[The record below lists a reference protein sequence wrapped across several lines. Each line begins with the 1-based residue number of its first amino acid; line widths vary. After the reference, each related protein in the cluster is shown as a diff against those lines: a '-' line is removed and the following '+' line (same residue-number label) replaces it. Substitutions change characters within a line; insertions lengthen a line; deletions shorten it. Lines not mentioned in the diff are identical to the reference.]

1 MNGRWQTGRHT
12 SGGGSIQRYLLVIA
26 PGESIKA
33 NGHHFIFVGI
43 WNSYIPS
50 CMQRHKASV
59 WENTSGVLLAWLL
72 VGTKTTSVWEPEMHW
87 CVVHCPSVFSLRES
101 RGLLQGSHAQ
111 QKRSAGRSCCL
122 GFSRANSV
130 RIWISRTCHWR
141 LQNLQ
146 KSLQCT
152 SCLIEFC
159 FGKSGDTSCW
169 QEQSVHC
176 AMRYCQS
183 PRPEIIMAL
192 GGCPPFLQVPIQCH
206 EVPSYSSDVVG
217 VVPMALL
224 AITPVWPEAS
234 LKCCWACHVCIR
246 LPEHLSHSPGN
257 IYPSLGVWVLQ
268 HHPEERVWFSICVS
282 IAGAGAATA
291 QSPPWAWGGRE
302 ALLIKR
308 PQHFDSVMGVRGY
321 CMIESLSR
329 TH

>member
-12 SGGGSIQRYLLVIA
+12 SGGGSIQRYFLVIA

-122 GFSRANSV
+122 GFSRANLV

-176 AMRYCQS
+176 AMRYCPQSTPWDYHGTWWLSSLPSSPHTVSRGPLVQLWCGRCCAHGTAGHHSSVTRSITKMLLGMPRVHQAAGALVPFPRQYLPLTRGLGAAAS
-183 PRPEIIMAL
+183 PRRAGL
-192 GGCPPFLQVPIQCH
+192 VFYLCFYCRHRGC
-206 EVPSYSSDVVG
+206 
-217 VVPMALL
+217 
-224 AITPVWPEAS
+224 
-234 LKCCWACHVCIR
+234 
-246 LPEHLSHSPGN
+246 HST
-257 IYPSLGVWVLQ
+257 V
-268 HHPEERVWFSICVS
+268 
-282 IAGAGAATA
+282 T
-291 QSPPWAWGGRE
+291 
-302 ALLIKR
+302 
-308 PQHFDSVMGVRGY
+308 
-321 CMIESLSR
+321 SLSVGWER
-329 TH
+329 STSH